1 MPTCKNTIGRPRP
14 GRDLGWRGWPARA
27 QPPCSTSSNDTRSRW
42 LVDLVATSL
51 GEVHTAARGHVTRP
65 GGGQLPSTGFS
76 PAHLLIAGLLLG
88 GGGLTM
94 LVGARSRV
102 AALAR

>member
-1 MPTCKNTIGRPRP
+1 MRLLNIFERHTKPVACRPC
-14 GRDLGWRGWPARA
+14 RDVTRRG
-27 QPPCSTSSNDTRSRW
+27 
-42 LVDLVATSL
+42 
-51 GEVHTAARGHVTRP
+51 HAAVRGHVTRP

-88 GGGLTM
+88 GGLTM

-102 AALAR
+102 AALAL